1 MEPSISIY
9 SFSLYA
15 ALPLMLFFGFYFLF
29 AKTPEKKIFKNYL
42 RSRQIMGIAML
53 LLSANYSVHFFFGIR
68 FKNADSAILMNMS
81 TYFLCYSLFSSAL
94 IMLLD
99 RFYIT
104 KRRVWTHI
112 ILWIIFSTLSG
123 VVLFLLPSGI
133 MQKISLFALA
143 AWLVVFGVVLA
154 RRVII
159 AYRRAIRIF
168 NETQADDIG
177 AYIEWLSIFTY
188 WALIFGVGCG
198 LLTFLP
204 DEYVFI
210 WILSSIPFY
219 SYLFYSYQ
227 NYLLFYEQVENA
239 FEQDIQSEEELLT
252 NSGTEPEMVSE
263 EEIPVSY
270 TEIIEKVDNWIKT
283 DGYVQQGLTI
293 KELSEILHTNRTY
306 LSAYI
311 KTTYK
316 MTFREWITGLRLE
329 YAKNILKEHPEINIQ
344 KLAESSGFLS
354 RSNFIKSFTEK
365 EGCTPGK
372 WKKANLE

>member
-1 MEPSISIY
+1 
-9 SFSLYA
+9 
-15 ALPLMLFFGFYFLF
+15 
-29 AKTPEKKIFKNYL
+29 
-42 RSRQIMGIAML
+42 ML
-53 LLSANYSVHFFFGIR
+53 LPGGAVQNV
-68 FKNADSAILMNMS
+68 
-81 TYFLCYSLFSSAL
+81 AL
-94 IMLLD
+94 L
-99 RFYIT
+99 
-104 KRRVWTHI
+104 
-112 ILWIIFSTLSG
+112 
-123 VVLFLLPSGI
+123 
-133 MQKISLFALA
+133 ALT
-143 AWLVVFGVVLA
+143 AWLVIYGLVLA
-154 RRVII
+154 RRVIV
-159 AYRRAIRIF
+159 AYRRAVRIF
-168 NETQADDIG
+168 DDTHADDIG
-177 AYIEWLSIFTY
+177 AYIEWLSTFTY
-188 WALIFGVGCG
+188 WTVIFGVGCG

-204 DEYVFI
+204 NKYVFI

-263 EEIPVSY
+263 EEVPVSY
-270 TEIIEKVDNWIKT
+270 TEIIEKVANWIKT

-316 MTFREWITGLRLE
+316 MTFREWITSLRLE
-329 YAKNILKEHPEINIQ
+329 YAKNMLKEHPEINIQ

-354 RSNFIKSFTEK
+354 RSNFIKLFSEK
-365 EGCTPGK
+365 EGCTPAK

>member
-1 MEPSISIY
+1 MEPSIY
-9 SFSLYA
+9 SFSLCT

-133 MQKISLFALA
+133 MQKFSLFALA

-154 RRVII
+154 HRVII
-159 AYRRAIRIF
+159 AHRRAIRIF

-219 SYLFYSYQ
+219 SYLFYSYL

-252 NSGTEPEMVSE
+252 NSETEHEIVSE
-263 EEIPVSY
+263 KEVPRSY
-270 TEIIEKVDNWIKT
+270 TEFIERVDNWIKT

-293 KELSEILHTNRTY
+293 KELSEILYTNRTY

-316 MTFREWITGLRLE
+316 MTFREWITSLWLE

-354 RSNFIKSFTEK
+354 QSNFIKLFSEK
-365 EGCTPGK
+365 EGCTPAK
-372 WKKANLE
+372 WKKSNRE

>member
-1 MEPSISIY
+1 MEPSIY
-9 SFSLYA
+9 SFSLCT

-133 MQKISLFALA
+133 MQKFSLFALA

-159 AYRRAIRIF
+159 AYRRAIQIF

-252 NSGTEPEMVSE
+252 NSETEHEIVSE
-263 EEIPVSY
+263 KEVSRSY
-270 TEIIEKVDNWIKT
+270 TEFIERVDNWIKT

-293 KELSEILHTNRTY
+293 KELSEILYTNRTY

-311 KTTYK
+311 KTMYK
-316 MTFREWITGLRLE
+316 MTFREWITSLRLE

-354 RSNFIKSFTEK
+354 QSNFIKLFSEK
-365 EGCTPGK
+365 EGCTPAK
-372 WKKANLE
+372 WKKSNRE

>member
-1 MEPSISIY
+1 MEPTIY
-9 SFSLYA
+9 NFSLCT

-42 RSRQIMGIAML
+42 RSRQMMGIAML

-112 ILWIIFSTLSG
+112 ILWIVFSTLSG

-188 WALIFGVGCG
+188 WAVIFGVGCG

-204 DEYVFI
+204 DKYVFI

-252 NSGTEPEMVSE
+252 NSGIEPEMVSE
-263 EEIPVSY
+263 EVPGSY
-270 TEIIEKVDNWIKT
+270 TEFIEKVDNWIKT

-293 KELSEILHTNRTY
+293 KELSKILYTNRTY

-316 MTFREWITGLRLE
+316 MTFREWITSLRLE
-329 YAKNILKEHPEINIQ
+329 YAKNKLKEHPEINIQ

-354 RSNFIKSFTEK
+354 RSNFIKLFSEK
-365 EGCTPGK
+365 EGCTPAK
-372 WKKANLE
+372 WKKANRE

>member
-1 MEPSISIY
+1 MEPSIY
-9 SFSLYA
+9 SFSLCT

-29 AKTPEKKIFKNYL
+29 AKTPEKKIFTNYL

-133 MQKISLFALA
+133 MQKFSLFALA

-159 AYRRAIRIF
+159 AYRRAIQIF

-252 NSGTEPEMVSE
+252 NSETEH
-263 EEIPVSY
+263 EIVFEKEVPRSY
-270 TEIIEKVDNWIKT
+270 TEFIERVDNWIKT

-293 KELSEILHTNRTY
+293 KELSEILYTNRTY

-311 KTTYK
+311 KTMYK
-316 MTFREWITGLRLE
+316 MTFREWITSLRLE

-354 RSNFIKSFTEK
+354 QSNFIKLFSEK
-365 EGCTPGK
+365 EGCTPAK
-372 WKKANLE
+372 WKKSNRE

>member
-1 MEPSISIY
+1 MEPTIY
-9 SFSLYA
+9 NFSLCT

-42 RSRQIMGIAML
+42 RSRQMMGIAML

-112 ILWIIFSTLSG
+112 ILWIVFSTLSG

-133 MQKISLFALA
+133 IQKISLFALA

-154 RRVII
+154 RRVVI

-252 NSGTEPEMVSE
+252 NSETEHEIVSE
-263 EEIPVSY
+263 KEVPRSY
-270 TEIIEKVDNWIKT
+270 TEFIERVDNWIKT

-293 KELSEILHTNRTY
+293 KELSEILYTNRTY

-316 MTFREWITGLRLE
+316 MTFREWITSLRLE

-354 RSNFIKSFTEK
+354 QSNFIKLFSEK
-365 EGCTPGK
+365 EGCTPAK
-372 WKKANLE
+372 WKKSNRE

>member
-1 MEPSISIY
+1 MEPSIY
-9 SFSLYA
+9 SFSLCT

-159 AYRRAIRIF
+159 AYRRAIQIF

-252 NSGTEPEMVSE
+252 NSETEHEIVSE
-263 EEIPVSY
+263 KEVPRSY
-270 TEIIEKVDNWIKT
+270 TEFIERVDNWIKT

-293 KELSEILHTNRTY
+293 KELSEILYTNRTY

-311 KTTYK
+311 KTMYK
-316 MTFREWITGLRLE
+316 MTFREWITSLWLE

-354 RSNFIKSFTEK
+354 QSNFIKLFSEK
-365 EGCTPGK
+365 EGCTPAK
-372 WKKANLE
+372 WKKSNRE

>member
-1 MEPSISIY
+1 MEQSIY
-9 SFSLYA
+9 SFSLCT

-133 MQKISLFALA
+133 MQKFSLFALA

-252 NSGTEPEMVSE
+252 NSETEHEIVSE
-263 EEIPVSY
+263 KEVPKSY
-270 TEIIEKVDNWIKT
+270 TEFIERVDNWIKT

-293 KELSEILHTNRTY
+293 KELSEILYTNRTY

-316 MTFREWITGLRLE
+316 MTFREWITSLRLE

-354 RSNFIKSFTEK
+354 QSNFIKLFTEK
-365 EGCTPGK
+365 EGCTPAK
-372 WKKANLE
+372 WKKSNRE

>member
-1 MEPSISIY
+1 MEPSIY
-9 SFSLYA
+9 SFSLCT

-133 MQKISLFALA
+133 MQKFSLFALA

-154 RRVII
+154 HRVII

-252 NSGTEPEMVSE
+252 NSETEHEIVSE
-263 EEIPVSY
+263 KEVPRSY
-270 TEIIEKVDNWIKT
+270 TEFIERVDNWIKT

-293 KELSEILHTNRTY
+293 KELSEILYTNRTY

-316 MTFREWITGLRLE
+316 MTFREWITSLRLE
-329 YAKNILKEHPEINIQ
+329 YAKNKLKEHPEINIQ

-365 EGCTPGK
+365 EGCTPAK

>member
-1 MEPSISIY
+1 MEPTIY
-9 SFSLYA
+9 NFSLCT

-112 ILWIIFSTLSG
+112 ILWIVFSTLSG

-133 MQKISLFALA
+133 IQKISLFALA

-188 WALIFGVGCG
+188 WAVIFGVGCG

-204 DEYVFI
+204 DKYVFI

-239 FEQDIQSEEELLT
+239 FEQDMQSEEELLT
-252 NSGTEPEMVSE
+252 NSGIEPEMVSE
-263 EEIPVSY
+263 EVPESY
-270 TEIIEKVDNWIKT
+270 TEFTEKVGNWIKT

-293 KELSEILHTNRTY
+293 KELSKILYTNRTY

-316 MTFREWITGLRLE
+316 MTFREWITSLRLE
-329 YAKNILKEHPEINIQ
+329 YAKNILKKHPEINIQ

-354 RSNFIKSFTEK
+354 RSNFIKLFSEK
-365 EGCTPGK
+365 EGCTPAK
-372 WKKANLE
+372 WKKANRE

>member
-1 MEPSISIY
+1 MEPSIY
-9 SFSLYA
+9 SFSLCT

-42 RSRQIMGIAML
+42 RSRQMMGIAML

-133 MQKISLFALA
+133 IQKISLFALA

-188 WALIFGVGCG
+188 WAVIFGVGCG

-204 DEYVFI
+204 DKYVFI

-252 NSGTEPEMVSE
+252 NSETEHEIVSE
-263 EEIPVSY
+263 KEVPRSY
-270 TEIIEKVDNWIKT
+270 TEFIERVDNWIKT

-293 KELSEILHTNRTY
+293 KELSEILYTNRTY

-316 MTFREWITGLRLE
+316 MTFREWITSLRLE

-365 EGCTPGK
+365 EGCTPAK
-372 WKKANLE
+372 WKKSNRE

>member
-1 MEPSISIY
+1 MEPSIY
-9 SFSLYA
+9 SFSLCT
-15 ALPLMLFFGFYFLF
+15 ALPLMLFFGFYFLL
-29 AKTPEKKIFKNYL
+29 AHTPDKAIFSNYI
-42 RSRQIMGIAML
+42 RSRCIMGIAML

-133 MQKISLFALA
+133 MQKFSLFALA

-227 NYLLFYEQVENA
+227 NYLLFYEQVEKA

-252 NSGTEPEMVSE
+252 NSETEH
-263 EEIPVSY
+263 EIVFEKEVPRSY
-270 TEIIEKVDNWIKT
+270 TEFIERVDNWIKT

-293 KELSEILHTNRTY
+293 KELSEIFYTNRTY

-316 MTFREWITGLRLE
+316 MTFREWITSLRLE

-354 RSNFIKSFTEK
+354 QSNFIKLFSEK
-365 EGCTPGK
+365 EGCTPAK
-372 WKKANLE
+372 WKKSNRE

>member
-1 MEPSISIY
+1 MEPSIY
-9 SFSLYA
+9 RFSLCA

-133 MQKISLFALA
+133 MQKFSLFALA

-159 AYRRAIRIF
+159 AYRRAIQIF

-252 NSGTEPEMVSE
+252 NSETEHEIVSE
-263 EEIPVSY
+263 KEVPRSY
-270 TEIIEKVDNWIKT
+270 TEFIERVDNWIKT

-293 KELSEILHTNRTY
+293 KELSEILYTNRTY

>member
-1 MEPSISIY
+1 MEPSIY
-9 SFSLYA
+9 SFSLCA
-15 ALPLMLFFGFYFLF
+15 ALPLMLFFGFYFLL

-188 WALIFGVGCG
+188 WAVIFGVGCG

-204 DEYVFI
+204 DKYVFI

-239 FEQDIQSEEELLT
+239 FEQDIQSDEELLT
-252 NSGTEPEMVSE
+252 NSGIEPEMVSE
-263 EEIPVSY
+263 EVPGSY
-270 TEIIEKVDNWIKT
+270 TEFTEKVGNWIKT

-293 KELSEILHTNRTY
+293 KELSKILYTNRTY

>member
-9 SFSLYA
+9 SFSLCA

-133 MQKISLFALA
+133 MQKFSLFALA

-227 NYLLFYEQVENA
+227 NYLLFYEQVEKA

-252 NSGTEPEMVSE
+252 NSETEH
-263 EEIPVSY
+263 EIVFEKEVPRSY
-270 TEIIEKVDNWIKT
+270 TEFIERVDNWIKT

-293 KELSEILHTNRTY
+293 KELSEIFYTNRTY

>member
-1 MEPSISIY
+1 MEPSIY
-9 SFSLYA
+9 SFSLCT

-143 AWLVVFGVVLA
+143 VWLVVFGVVLA

-252 NSGTEPEMVSE
+252 NSETEHEIVSE
-263 EEIPVSY
+263 KEVPRSY
-270 TEIIEKVDNWIKT
+270 TEFIERVDNWIKT

-293 KELSEILHTNRTY
+293 KELSEILYTNRTY

>member
-1 MEPSISIY
+1 MEPSIY
-9 SFSLYA
+9 SFSLCT

-133 MQKISLFALA
+133 MQKFSLFALA

-159 AYRRAIRIF
+159 AYRRAIQIF

-252 NSGTEPEMVSE
+252 NSETENEIVSE
-263 EEIPVSY
+263 KEVPRSY
-270 TEIIEKVDNWIKT
+270 TEFIERVDNWIKT

-293 KELSEILHTNRTY
+293 KELSEILYTNRTY

-316 MTFREWITGLRLE
+316 MTFREWITSLRLE

-344 KLAESSGFLS
+344 KLAESSGFLPQ
-354 RSNFIKSFTEK
+354 SNFIKLFSEK
-365 EGCTPGK
+365 EGCTPAK
-372 WKKANLE
+372 WKKSNRE

>member
-1 MEPSISIY
+1 MEPSIY
-9 SFSLYA
+9 SFSLCT

-143 AWLVVFGVVLA
+143 VWLIVFGIVLA

-168 NETQADDIG
+168 NETLADDIG

-252 NSGTEPEMVSE
+252 NSETEHEIVSE
-263 EEIPVSY
+263 KEVPVSY
-270 TEIIEKVDNWIKT
+270 TEFIERVDNWIKT

>member
-1 MEPSISIY
+1 MEPSIY
-9 SFSLYA
+9 SFSLYT

-133 MQKISLFALA
+133 MQKFSLFALA

-154 RRVII
+154 CRVII
-159 AYRRAIRIF
+159 AYRRAIQIF

-252 NSGTEPEMVSE
+252 NSETEHEIVSE
-263 EEIPVSY
+263 KEVPRSY
-270 TEIIEKVDNWIKT
+270 TEFIERVDNWIKT

-316 MTFREWITGLRLE
+316 MTFREWITSLRLE

-354 RSNFIKSFTEK
+354 QSNFIKLFSEK
-365 EGCTPGK
+365 EGCTPAK
-372 WKKANLE
+372 WKKSNRE